1 MSTPETPYPH
11 RSRGLGGD
19 PGRAPARA
27 HLRAMGLGDDDIA
40 RPMIGIASTWTA
52 TMPCNLN
59 QRDLAQRV
67 AAGISAAGGTP
78 LEFNTIAVSDNI
90 TMGTPGM
97 RASLVSREVIC
108 DSIELVARAH
118 EFDGLVVLV
127 GCDKTIPAAVM
138 ALSRLNLPA
147 VVLYNG
153 AMLPGHWRGRDVTI
167 QDVWEALGQRAAG
180 RLDDAGLAELERSV
194 CPGAGACAGQFTANT
209 MATALDFLGVSPF
222 GAGDVPAVDPAKG
235 AAAERV
241 GQIAVEAVL
250 AGRTPAELLTREA
263 LENAVTAVCG
273 TGGSTNS
280 VLHLLAIAREAGV
293 EFSIED
299 FEAVAQRT
307 PIIASLKPGGA
318 YVATDLHRVGGTAA
332 LAAELARGGLL
343 HLDAR
348 TVDGRSVGEV
358 AGAVATPPDGKVLS
372 PLDQP
377 FKRGAA
383 LAILHGSLAPDGC
396 VLKLGGEGGEDPV
409 RGPARVFDGEEQAL
423 EAVLDGQVQ
432 PGEVVVIRYEGPA
445 GGPGMRE
452 MLDVTG
458 ALVGRG
464 LGSSVALVTD
474 GRFSGATHGL
484 MVGHVAP
491 EAARGGPLAALR
503 DGDVIVVDA
512 ARRRLDVELAD
523 EEVKRRLDG
532 WTPPPPRYEG
542 GVFAKYAAT
551 VASASDG
558 AVTRPFPGSMPG
570 RERIGT

>member
-1 MSTPETPYPH
+1 VTTPSTPYPH
-11 RSRGLGGD
+11 RSRGLGAD
-19 PGRAPARA
+19 PGRAAARA

-40 RPMIGIASTWTA
+40 RPMIGIASTWTG

-59 QRDLAQRV
+59 QRDLAERV
-67 AAGISAAGGTP
+67 AAGIRAAGGTP
-78 LEFNTIAVSDNI
+78 LEFNTIAVSDNL

-97 RASLVSREVIC
+97 RASLVSRELIC
-108 DSIELVARAH
+108 DSIELMARAH

-127 GCDKTIPAAVM
+127 GCDKTIPAGVM
-138 ALSRLNLPA
+138 ALARLNLPA

-153 AMLPGHWRGRDVTI
+153 AMAPGHWRGRDVTI

-180 RLDDAGLAELERSV
+180 ELDDAALAELERTV
-194 CPGAGACAGQFTANT
+194 CPGPGACAGQFTANT

-235 AAAERV
+235 EAAELVGRV
-241 GQIAVEAVL
+241 AVEAVM
-250 AGRTPAELLTREA
+250 ARRAPAELLTREA
-263 LENAVTAVCG
+263 VENAVTAVCAS
-273 TGGSTNS
+273 GGSTNS

-293 EFSIED
+293 DFSIED
-299 FEAVAQRT
+299 FEAVAHRT
-307 PIIASLKPGGA
+307 PIIASLKPGGD
-318 YVATDLHRVGGTAA
+318 YVATDMHQVGGTAA

-348 TVDGRSVGEV
+348 TADGRTIGEV
-358 AGAVATPPDGKVLS
+358 ARAVTAPPDGKVLS
-372 PLDQP
+372 SLDSP
-377 FKRGAA
+377 FRRGAA

-396 VLKLGGEGGEDPV
+396 VLKLGGKEGGPV

-423 EAVLDGQVQ
+423 EAVLEGQVR
-432 PGEVVVIRYEGPA
+432 PGEVLVLRYEGPA

-464 LGSSVALVTD
+464 LGASVALVTD

-491 EAARGGPLAALR
+491 EAARGGPLAAVR

-512 ARRRLDVELAD
+512 ARRRLDLEVPEEEL
-523 EEVKRRLDG
+523 KRRMDG
-532 WTPPPPRYEG
+532 WTPPPPRYQG
-542 GVFAKYAAT
+542 GVFAKYAAA

-570 RERIGT
+570 RERIGR